1 MTIHMP
7 LVALELTRS
16 GRKTSTYWLRTVP
29 AILCLIVLM
38 FAVPTQTQQD
48 AGVAAEIA
56 GSVLRRT
63 LLIFQLAAALLAAP
77 LFAAGAIARE
87 RQENTLNLLL
97 LANCRAHDLVLAKV
111 FAAFIQSELLILG
124 CLPLQGIAAFLGG
137 ITIQASLYDLAVI
150 SSINLVMITSGVLA
164 STVARRAAD
173 AYILVLG
180 ASLVCC
186 AGLVVLLPGLSPF
199 VDDSEKTW
207 WLGVPF
213 VMCCLAVAVATTL
226 MSVTLLRRIQATPSK
241 RKTRRSRKAWTL
253 PWLPASLR
261 LTPLARLYG
270 ATATEY
276 GAGML
281 QGPGA
286 TIVMVVSILVA
297 LLPFGFVGL
306 LATLIVAYDAA
317 TTLTMARRKGD
328 LDLLFVTGADD
339 RALARAI
346 VHSQFKR
353 ALVFL
358 PALAINTLAT
368 SVFAFFASGMEALA
382 ALEWGHVVLFA
393 LYATVAT
400 LDASTRLVLIVVIA
414 CSSAGSARNL
424 APPLATLAAALYY
437 IVAGFFLGCLGGGM
451 MGIGM
456 DALSNLSDST
466 LDKSLFLLPLIVTS
480 FFMAAFRC
488 FVTLLI
494 AYGLFRGFVSSI
506 QNRLR
511 PGLGGSL

>member
-7 LVALELTRS
+7 LVTLELTRS
-16 GRKTSTYWLRTVP
+16 GRKKSTYWLRTVP
-29 AILCLIVLM
+29 AILCLLVLM
-38 FAVPTQTQQD
+38 FAVPTRAEQD
-48 AGVAAEIA
+48 AGIAAEIA

-63 LLIFQLAAALLAAP
+63 LLVFQLASALLAAP

-97 LANCRAHDLVLAKV
+97 LANCRTHDIILAKV
-111 FAAFIQSELLILG
+111 LAAFIQSELLILG
-124 CLPLQGIAAFLGG
+124 CLPLQGIASFLGG

-150 SSINLVMITSGVLA
+150 SSINLVMTTSGVLA
-164 STVARRAAD
+164 STIARRAAD

-180 ASLVCC
+180 ASLMCC
-186 AGLVVLLPGLSPF
+186 AGLLVLLPSLSPF

-207 WLGVPF
+207 RIGVPF
-213 VMCCLAVAVATTL
+213 VLSCLAIAVATTL
-226 MSVTLLRRIQATPSK
+226 TSVALLRRMKASPSK
-241 RKTRRSRKAWTL
+241 RKTRRSRKAWSI
-253 PWLPASLR
+253 PWLPESLR
-261 LTPLARLYG
+261 MTPLARLYG

-276 GAGML
+276 GAGTL

-286 TIVMVVSILVA
+286 IVVMVVSILVA

-306 LATLIVAYDAA
+306 LAMLIVAYDAA
-317 TTLTMARRKGD
+317 TTLTMARRRGD
-328 LDLLFVTGADD
+328 LDLLFVTGAYDK
-339 RALARAI
+339 ALAGAI

-368 SVFAFFASGMEALA
+368 SVFAFFASGTEALA
-382 ALEWGHVVLFA
+382 ALQWGHVVLFA
-393 LYATVAT
+393 LYAALAT
-400 LDASTRLVLIVVIA
+400 LDATARLALIVAIA
-414 CSSAGSARNL
+414 CSCAGFARTL
-424 APPLATLAAALYY
+424 APPLATLAAAVQY
-437 IVAGFFLGCLGGGM
+437 IVIGFFLGCMGGAM
-451 MGIGM
+451 MGIGV
-456 DALSNLSDST
+456 DALRYVSDST
-466 LDKSLFLLPLIVTS
+466 LDTSLFLLPLIVTS

-506 QNRLR
+506 QTRLR